1 LKVGLSLMS
10 ELERDAMVQGDPFT
24 HLTLERAI
32 SLRWTLRDIL
42 ANRTKFLP
50 IDQADLQLLV
60 EMGLVEVHDG
70 EPSLTS
76 TGIAAIE

>member
-1 LKVGLSLMS
+1 MS
-10 ELERDAMVQGDPFT
+10 ELEHDAVMQDDPFA

-32 SLRWTLRDIL
+32 SLRWTLRDIM

-50 IDQADLQLLV
+50 TADADLQLLI
-60 EMGLVEVHDG
+60 EMGLAEMHDG

-76 TGIAAIE
+76 SGIAAIE